1 MSDGLR
7 LRQPVPKFYPGPDAY
22 AAPTHRAALLV
33 AAISVTP
40 ARRVDVLHTA
50 RSLLL
55 GSRPPDH
62 LLLGA
67 PSAFDRFPNATL
79 DLDAVREQIF
89 ACRRTKISCPPAS
102 ARAAVETLRCA
113 TDDGPGT
120 KLLCTLP
127 RALQLAARAAS
138 RISFVVLADDD
149 RIYKPHALQVIE
161 TLLLAAAARGARPAG
176 YSFYTFPC
184 NLQYS
189 KKAPN
194 PGTVRCGQGADL
206 LALPLDALRPS
217 AALRAWYEAA
227 CRLDHR
233 FRFHDDLWISLYM
246 HDAANTTIIDVP
258 QLATSNGSLNQ
269 NLSSGW
275 MVRSYTGNVF
285 GSPASRST
293 ALRSIQF
300 GGLNKF
306 QLHKVLYS
314 LRSRLVNE
322 WRKAVS
328 VTADTS
334 LASQANTNR

>member
-1 MSDGLR
+1 MSAA
-7 LRQPVPKFYPGPDAY
+7 AY

-89 ACRRTKISCPPAS
+89 ACRTKISCPHAS
-102 ARAAVETLRCA
+102 ALAVVETLRCA

-120 KLLCTLP
+120 KLLCMLP

-138 RISFVVLADDD
+138 RLSFVVLADDD
-149 RIYKPHALQVIE
+149 RTYKAHALQVIE
-161 TLLLAAAARGARPAG
+161 TLLLAAAARGARSAG
-176 YSFYTFPC
+176 YSCFTFPC

-189 KKAPN
+189 KKAPS
-194 PGTVRCGQGADL
+194 PDIDIALCGQGADL
-206 LALPLDALRPS
+206 LALPLDALRPY

-258 QLATSNGSLNQ
+258 QLATGNGSLNQ

-275 MVRSYTGNVF
+275 MGRSYNGNVF
-285 GSPASRST
+285 GSHASRST
-293 ALRSIQF
+293 ALRSTRF
-300 GGLNKF
+300 GGLGKS

-314 LRSRLVNE
+314 LRPRLLNE

-328 VTADTS
+328 LTGDRHLFDFAG
-334 LASQANTNR
+334 RE